1 MKSIYKITFVA
12 IATITL
18 QSCIA
23 TKDYQ
28 KPDIEQRPLLN
39 QSTIISTTKVLYDST
54 EQQILPWR
62 EIFTN
67 STLQNH
73 IETALTNNTDL
84 RMALENIKQA
94 EAYQQQGRAGYL
106 PTFNVGTNY
115 THSVNSINT
124 QFGRILGQRQRLDQF
139 DITANLG
146 WEADIWGK
154 ITSKK
159 LAAEATYLQT
169 VATHQ
174 AIQTELI
181 AMVASSYYN
190 ILALTEQRTILR
202 KTLANRSLTLR
213 TNKALK
219 EAGRVTEVA
228 VQQSVAHVLSVEA
241 MLLDIDTAIKVQE
254 NSMSILMG
262 GFPDSILRDSF
273 TFNNSSKPLE
283 NSLKDGLSINVLH
296 NRPDVLAAELGF
308 RNAFEL
314 TNVAKASFY
323 PTLRLTASGGLQSVD
338 FEKLFDPTSF
348 FASIIGGIA
357 QPVLSGRQ
365 IRTQYEVSLSNQ
377 EKAFLNYKQTVLNAS
392 KEISDALYS
401 IENNTKKIALK
412 KQEADAYKKAVEY
425 SQELLNNGMASYLEV
440 LTATESELNAQLSI
454 INTQYDLWNAHI
466 QLYKAIG
473 GGVE

>member
-1 MKSIYKITFVA
+1 MKSIYKTTF
-12 IATITL
+12 IALTAVSL

-28 KPDIEQRPLLN
+28 QPEVWNEAAFNSMHVVKDSASQSVMPWQQVFTDALL
-39 QSTIISTTKVLYDST
+39 
-54 EQQILPWR
+54 QQ
-62 EIFTN
+62 
-67 STLQNH
+67 H
-73 IETALTNNTDL
+73 IQTALDGNLDI
-84 RMALENIKQA
+84 RAALENMNQA
-94 EAYQQQGRAGYL
+94 QSYLAQGKAGFL
-106 PTFNVGTNY
+106 PTFSVGANY

-154 ITSKK
+154 ISSRKA
-159 LAAEATYLQT
+159 AAEATYLQT
-169 VATHQ
+169 LAAHQ
-174 AIQTELI
+174 AVRTQLV
-181 AMVASSYYN
+181 AMVASGYYN
-190 ILALTEQRTILR
+190 LLALDAQKEVALRTIE
-202 KTLANRSLTLR
+202 NRTKSLE

-219 EAGRVTEVA
+219 DAGRVTEVA
-228 VQQSVAHVLSVEA
+228 IKQTEAQLLSA
-241 MLLDIDTAIKVQE
+241 QALLLDIDNNIKVQE
-254 NSMSILMG
+254 NTLSILMG
-262 GFPDSILRDSF
+262 RFPQAIERSSF
-273 TFNNSSKPLE
+273 
-283 NSLKDGLSINVLH
+283 KDMQLNVNTEEGIAIEVLN

-338 FEKLFDPTSF
+338 FDKLFDPTSF

-357 QPVLSGRQ
+357 QPILNGRQ

-392 KEISDALYS
+392 KEISDALYA
-401 IENNTKKIALK
+401 IDINKKKLVLK
-412 KQEADAYKKAVEY
+412 QQEAEAYTNAVEY
-425 SQELLNNGMASYLEV
+425 SEELLNNGMASYLEV
-440 LTATESELNAQLSI
+440 LTVTESELNAQLNI
-454 INTQYDLWNAHI
+454 ITTQYNLWNANI
-466 QLYKAIG
+466 QLYKAMG

>member
-23 TKDYQ
+23 TKEYQ

-62 EIFTN
+62 EIFTD

-73 IETALTNNTDL
+73 IETALENNTDL
-84 RMALENIKQA
+84 RLALENIKQA
-94 EAYQQQGRAGYL
+94 GAYQQQGRAGYL
-106 PTFNVGTNY
+106 PTFNVGVNY

-139 DITANLG
+139 DITGNLG

-154 ITSKK
+154 ITSRK
-159 LAAEATYLQT
+159 LANEATYLQT
-169 VATHQ
+169 EAAHQ
-174 AIQTELI
+174 AVKTQLI
-181 AMVASSYYN
+181 AMVASAYYN
-190 ILALTEQRTILR
+190 LLALDAQKEVAEKTII
-202 KTLANRSLTLR
+202 NRAKSLE

-219 EAGRVTEVA
+219 DAGRVTEVA
-228 VQQSVAHVLSVEA
+228 IKQTEAQLLSA
-241 MLLDIDTAIKVQE
+241 QALLLDIENNIKIQE
-254 NSMSILMG
+254 NSLSVLQGLFPQTIERSAFEQQKLGISLNDGIGINIL
-262 GFPDSILRDSF
+262 
-273 TFNNSSKPLE
+273 N
-283 NSLKDGLSINVLH
+283 
-296 NRPDVLAAELGF
+296 NRPDVMAAELGF

-323 PTLRLTASGGLQSVD
+323 PTLRLTASGGLQSVEFD
-338 FEKLFDPTSF
+338 KLFDPTSF
-348 FASIIGGIA
+348 FASIVAGIA
-357 QPVLSGRQ
+357 QPVLNERQ

-377 EKAFLNYKQTVLNAS
+377 EKAFLEYKQTVLNAS
-392 KEISDALYS
+392 KEISDALYA
-401 IENNTKKIALK
+401 IDINNKKLVLK
-412 KQEADAYKKAVEY
+412 KQEADAYTTAVNY
-425 SQELLNNGMASYLEV
+425 SEELLNNGMASYLEV
-440 LTATESELNAQLSI
+440 LTATESELNAQLNI
-454 INTQYDLWNAHI
+454 ITTQYNLWNANI
-466 QLYKAIG
+466 QLYKAMG

>member
-1 MKSIYKITFVA
+1 MKLIYKSAFVA
-12 IATITL
+12 IAAVSL
-18 QSCIA
+18 QSCVA
-23 TKDYQ
+23 TKEYQ
-28 KPDIEQRPLLN
+28 KPDIEETPLLN
-39 QSTIISTTKVLYDST
+39 QSKIISTTEILYDDT
-54 EQQILPWR
+54 EQEIPSWR
-62 EIFTN
+62 EIFTDP
-67 STLQNH
+67 TLQQH
-73 IETALTNNTDL
+73 IETALENNTDL

-94 EAYQQQGRAGYL
+94 EAYQKQGRAGYL
-106 PTFNVGTNY
+106 PTFGVGANY

-139 DITANLG
+139 DITGNLG

-181 AMVASSYYN
+181 ALVAMSYYN
-190 ILALTEQRTILR
+190 LLALNEQRALLDVTASVR
-202 KTLANRSLTLR
+202 EKSWQ
-213 TNKALK
+213 TNIALK

-228 VQQSVAHVLSVEA
+228 VQQSEA
-241 MLLDIDTAIKVQE
+241 MYLNAEALRLDILTAIKIQE
-254 NSMSILMG
+254 NSLSVLLGKYPQEITRSSLAL
-262 GFPDSILRDSF
+262 LRE
-273 TFNNSSKPLE
+273 KPLA

-323 PTLRLTASGGLQSVD
+323 PTLKLTANGGLQSVD
-338 FEKLFDPTSF
+338 FDKLFDPTSF
-348 FASIIGGIA
+348 FASIIGGIT
-357 QPVLSGRQ
+357 QPILNGRQ
-365 IRTQYEVSLSNQ
+365 IRTQYEVNLSNQ
-377 EKAFLNYKQTVLNAS
+377 EKAYLIYKQTILDAS

-401 IENNTKKIALK
+401 IENNTKKIVLK
-412 KQEADAYKKAVEY
+412 EQEAEAYKTAVEY

-440 LTATESELNAQLSI
+440 LTATESELNAELSL

-473 GGVE
+473 GGVK

>member
-1 MKSIYKITFVA
+1 MKSIYKTTF
-12 IATITL
+12 IALTAVSL

-28 KPDIEQRPLLN
+28 QPEVWN
-39 QSTIISTTKVLYDST
+39 
-54 EQQILPWR
+54 EAA
-62 EIFTN
+62 FN
-67 STLQNH
+67 STHVVKDSASQSVMPWQQVFTDASLQQH
-73 IETALTNNTDL
+73 IQTALDGNLDI
-84 RMALENIKQA
+84 RAALENMNQA
-94 EAYQQQGRAGYL
+94 QSYLAQGKAGFL
-106 PTFNVGTNY
+106 PTFSVGANY

-154 ITSKK
+154 ISSRKA
-159 LAAEATYLQT
+159 AAEATYLQT
-169 VATHQ
+169 LAAHQ
-174 AIQTELI
+174 AVRTQLV
-181 AMVASSYYN
+181 AMVASGYYN
-190 ILALTEQRTILR
+190 LLALDAQKEVALRTIE
-202 KTLANRSLTLR
+202 NRTKSLE

-219 EAGRVTEVA
+219 DAGRVTEVA
-228 VQQSVAHVLSVEA
+228 IKQTEAQLLSA
-241 MLLDIDTAIKVQE
+241 QALLLDIDNNIKVQE
-254 NSMSILMG
+254 NTLSILMG
-262 GFPDSILRDSF
+262 RFPQAIERSSF
-273 TFNNSSKPLE
+273 
-283 NSLKDGLSINVLH
+283 KDMQLNVNTEEGIAIEVLN

-338 FEKLFDPTSF
+338 FDKLFDPTSF

-357 QPVLSGRQ
+357 QPILNGRQ

-392 KEISDALYS
+392 KEISNALYA
-401 IENNTKKIALK
+401 IDINKKKLVLK
-412 KQEADAYKKAVEY
+412 QQEAEAYTNAVEY
-425 SQELLNNGMASYLEV
+425 SEELLNNGMASYLEV
-440 LTATESELNAQLSI
+440 LTATESELNAQLNI
-454 INTQYDLWNAHI
+454 ITTQYNLWNANI
-466 QLYKAIG
+466 QLYKAMG